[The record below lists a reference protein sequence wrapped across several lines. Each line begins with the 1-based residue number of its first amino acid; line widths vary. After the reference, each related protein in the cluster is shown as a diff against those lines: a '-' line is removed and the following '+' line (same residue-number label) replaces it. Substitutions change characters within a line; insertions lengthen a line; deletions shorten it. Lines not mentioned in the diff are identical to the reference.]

1 MKRLL
6 YILLVIAIGLCSWTT
21 VSAQEQSDSVKTDSV
36 VVSRR
41 FVTPVE
47 VKTNRTLLPRKGEKL
62 RYIEHDSLALDSI
75 RRDSIAKIYPRYPK
89 ITDITVGANVGD
101 AVARLFGQHYSS
113 FDFSLSVNMWNRV
126 SPIVELGLGWAKAT
140 PEELN
145 YTYKSKLAPYMK
157 VGANYNLM
165 FKSHP
170 DYQFFV
176 GARFGYSTFTYDLL
190 NITFTDGYW
199 DESKQMD
206 IRGLKSHAFWGE
218 VTLGLKVKLWQRI
231 SAGWTVKYHNV
242 FSYKKN
248 DVGDPWFVPGF
259 GSRTSKLS
267 VGVSVYYTLPMSKK
281 KWPNVDENGKLVKE
295 LDQPAVKPTPEQTP
309 AQ

>member
-1 MKRLL
+1 MKKLL
-6 YILLVIAIGLCSWTT
+6 YILLVLTYGLCSLA
-21 VSAQEQSDSVKTDSV
+21 VASAQEQSDSVKTDSV
-36 VVSRR
+36 TVGRR

-62 RYIEHDSLALDSI
+62 KYIEHDSLALDSI

-89 ITDITVGANVGD
+89 ITDITIGANVGD

-145 YTYKSKLAPYMK
+145 YTYKSKLAPYVK
-157 VGANYNLM
+157 LGANYNLM

-170 DYQFFV
+170 DYQFFAGV
-176 GARFGYSTFTYDLL
+176 RLGYSTFTYDLL
-190 NITFTDGYW
+190 NVTLSDGYW
-199 DESKQMD
+199 DESKQFDM
-206 IRGLKSHAFWGE
+206 RNLKSHAFWGE
-218 VTLGLKVKLWQRI
+218 LTLGLKVKLWKSI
-231 SAGWTVKYHNV
+231 SAGWIVRYHNV
-242 FSYKKN
+242 ISYKKN

-281 KWPNVDENGKLVKE
+281 KWPNIDENGKLLKE
-295 LDQPAVKPTPEQTP
+295 LDQLAVKSTPEP
-309 AQ
+309 ATAL